1 MAHRRCRTNQRKWVQ
16 PMSEHP
22 RLGFFLYSEPWANAL
37 EEGRVKSFIEYAYN
51 EISLVTDERR
61 RAAYHVVMSA
71 NGVTT
76 VVLGMN

>member
-1 MAHRRCRTNQRKWVQ
+1 
-16 PMSEHP
+16 
-22 RLGFFLYSEPWANAL
+22 L